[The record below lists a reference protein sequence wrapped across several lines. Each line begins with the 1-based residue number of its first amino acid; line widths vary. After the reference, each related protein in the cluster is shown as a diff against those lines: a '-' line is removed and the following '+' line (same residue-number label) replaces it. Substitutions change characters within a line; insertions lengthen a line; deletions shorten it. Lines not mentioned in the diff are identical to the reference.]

1 MYQVSKKL
9 NVVLLLVD
17 CFGDGERSLVVDA
30 VALLGGNEYLVQQ
43 MIDKLVDTNYRY
55 IQQTV

>member
-1 MYQVSKKL
+1 MYQVRKRK
-9 NVVLLLVD
+9 VVLLSFD

-43 MIDKLVDTNYRY
+43 MIDKLVDTNYR
-55 IQQTV
+55 